1 MDNYTM
7 WFRALRPYRLP
18 SRLGI
23 DAEELERRLQSR
35 TFTACTPAQAHSMGW
50 VPALDDSASA
60 LVHAAGPYWMVRLK
74 REEKLLP
81 ATVVRE
87 QANDRCAQIA
97 KAQGRKVS
105 RRERL
110 AVTDEVTQD
119 LLPRAFTRSSTIR
132 AIIADQAGW
141 IWIDNGSAGRSEEV
155 LNHLREALGNLPAI
169 LPETQKAPA
178 HVMTQWLLHGAIP
191 EDFLLADEADFADQR
206 EEGSSVKV
214 RGVPLDSEEVLAHLA
229 SGHQVEKLALEWGA
243 RVAAV
248 VDKDLSLRRLKFSDA
263 IREANDELIEDPLAR
278 ADADFLILCEIIA
291 GLQADLVKAFGGIA
305 E

>member
-1 MDNYTM
+1 M
-7 WFRALRPYRLP
+7 WFRSLRPYRLP

-23 DAEELERRLQSR
+23 DAAELERRLQSR
-35 TFTACTPAQAHSMGW
+35 PFTACSPAQATSLGW
-50 VPALDDSASA
+50 VPALDETATA

-87 QANDRCAQIA
+87 QANERCSQIA

-105 RRERL
+105 RRERQ

-119 LLPRAFTRSSTIR
+119 LLPRAFSRSTSVR
-132 AIIADQAGW
+132 AIIADRAGW
-141 IWIDNGSAGRSEEV
+141 IWVDSSSAGRSEEV
-155 LNHLREALGNLPAI
+155 LNHLREALGNLPVV

-178 HVMTQWLLHGAIP
+178 HVMTQWLLHQSLP
-191 EDFLLADEADFADQR
+191 ESVELADEADFIDQR

-214 RGVPLDSEEVLAHLA
+214 RGVPLDSEEVLAHLS
-229 SGHQVEKLALEWGA
+229 SGHQVARLALEWGN

-248 VDKDLSLRRLKFSDA
+248 VDKDLSFRRLKFTDA

-278 ADADFLILCEIIA
+278 ADADFLILCEILE
-291 GLQADLVKAFGGIA
+291 GLQTAMVKAFGGLA

>member
-1 MDNYTM
+1 M

-18 SRLGI
+18 NRLGI
-23 DAEELERRLQSR
+23 DAEELERRLQTR
-35 TFTACTPAQAHSMGW
+35 TFSNCTPAQASSLGW

-87 QANDRCAQIA
+87 QANERCAQIA

-110 AVTDEVTQD
+110 AVADEVTQD
-119 LLPRAFTRSSTIR
+119 LLPRAFSRSTSIR
-132 AIIADQAGW
+132 AIIADKAGW
-141 IWIDNGSAGRSEEV
+141 IWIDNASAGRSEEV
-155 LNHLREALGNLPAI
+155 LNHLREALGNLPAV
-169 LPETQKAPA
+169 LPDTQKAPA
-178 HVMTQWLLHGAIP
+178 HVMTQWLLHSAVPDEI
-191 EDFLLADEADFADQR
+191 ELADEADFADQR
-206 EEGSSVKV
+206 DDGSSVKV
-214 RGVPLDSEEVLAHLA
+214 RGVPLDSEEVLAHLS
-229 SGHQVEKLALEWGA
+229 SGHQVSRLAFEWSN

-248 VDKDLSLRRLKFSDA
+248 VDKDLTLRRLKFSEA
-263 IREANDELIEDPLAR
+263 IREANDELVEDPLAR
-278 ADADFLILCEIIA
+278 ADADFLIMCEILN
-291 GLQADLVKAFGGIA
+291 GLQASLLSAFGSIA

>member
-1 MDNYTM
+1 M

-18 SRLGI
+18 NRLGI
-23 DAEELERRLQSR
+23 DAQELERRLQSR

-110 AVTDEVTQD
+110 AVTEEVTQD
-119 LLPRAFTRSSTIR
+119 LLPRAFTRSTTIR
-132 AIIADQAGW
+132 AIIADKAGW
-141 IWIDNGSAGRSEEV
+141 IWIDNSSAGRSEEV

-191 EDFLLADEADFADQR
+191 DDFLLADEADFADQR

-214 RGVPLDSEEVLAHLA
+214 RGVPLDSEEVLAHLS
-229 SGHQVEKLALEWGA
+229 SGHQVVKLALEWGN

-248 VDKDLSLRRLKFSDA
+248 VDKDLSLRRLKFTDA
-263 IREANDELIEDPLAR
+263 IREANDELVEDPLAR
-278 ADADFLILCEIIA
+278 ADADFLILCEILE
-291 GLQADLVKAFGGIA
+291 GLQDGLVKAFGGIA

>member
-1 MDNYTM
+1 M

-18 SRLGI
+18 NRLGI
-23 DAEELERRLQSR
+23 DAEELERRLQTR
-35 TFTACTPAQAHSMGW
+35 TFSACTPAQATSMGW
-50 VPALDDSASA
+50 VPALADTASA
-60 LVHAAGPYWMVRLK
+60 LVHAAGPFWMVRLK

-87 QANDRCAQIA
+87 EANERCAQIV

-110 AVTDEVTQD
+110 AVADEVTQD
-119 LLPRAFTRSSTIR
+119 LLPRAFSRSSTIR
-132 AIIADQAGW
+132 AIIADQLGW
-141 IWIDNGSAGRSEEV
+141 IWIDSSSAGRSEEV
-155 LNHLREALGNLPAI
+155 LNHLREALGSLPAV
-169 LPETQKAPA
+169 LAETQKAPA
-178 HVMTQWLLHGAIP
+178 YVMTQWLLHGGIP
-191 EDFLLADEADFADQR
+191 EAIELAEEADFVDQR
-206 EEGSSVKV
+206 EAGSSVKV
-214 RGVPLDSEEVLAHLA
+214 RGVPLDSEEVLAHIS

-248 VDKDLSLRRLKFSDA
+248 VDKDLSLRRLRFSDA

-278 ADADFLILCEIIA
+278 ADADFMILCEIIK
-291 GLQADLVKAFGGIA
+291 GLQGDLLNAFGGIA

>member
-1 MDNYTM
+1 M

-18 SRLGI
+18 NRLGI
-23 DAEELERRLQSR
+23 DAEELERRLQTR
-35 TFTACTPAQAHSMGW
+35 TFSACTPAQATSMGW
-50 VPALDDSASA
+50 VPALADTASA
-60 LVHAAGPYWMVRLK
+60 LVHAAGPFWMVRLK

-87 QANDRCAQIA
+87 EASERCAQIA

-110 AVTDEVTQD
+110 AVADEVTQD
-119 LLPRAFTRSSTIR
+119 LLPRAFSRSSTIR
-132 AIIADQAGW
+132 AIIADQLGW
-141 IWIDNGSAGRSEEV
+141 IWIDSSSAGRSEEV
-155 LNHLREALGNLPAI
+155 LNHLREALGSLPAV
-169 LPETQKAPA
+169 LAETQKAPA
-178 HVMTQWLLHGAIP
+178 YVMTQWLLHGGIP
-191 EDFLLADEADFADQR
+191 EAIELAEEADFVDQR
-206 EEGSSVKV
+206 EAGSSVKV
-214 RGVPLDSEEVLAHLA
+214 RGVPLDSEEVLAHIS

-248 VDKDLSLRRLKFSDA
+248 VDKDLSLRRLRFSDA

-278 ADADFLILCEIIA
+278 ADADFMILCEIIK
-291 GLQADLVKAFGGIA
+291 GLQGDLLNAFGGIA

>member
-1 MDNYTM
+1 M

-18 SRLGI
+18 NRLGI
-23 DAEELERRLQSR
+23 DAEELERRLRTR
-35 TFTACTPAQAHSMGW
+35 TFSACTPAQATSMGW
-50 VPALDDSASA
+50 VPALADTASA
-60 LVHAAGPYWMVRLK
+60 LVHAAGPFWMVRLK

-87 QANDRCAQIA
+87 EANERCAQIA

-110 AVTDEVTQD
+110 AVADEVTQD
-119 LLPRAFTRSSTIR
+119 LLPRAFSRSSTIR
-132 AIIADQAGW
+132 AIIADQLGW
-141 IWIDNGSAGRSEEV
+141 IWIDSGSAGRSEEV
-155 LNHLREALGNLPAI
+155 LNHLREALGSLPAV
-169 LPETQKAPA
+169 LAETQKAPA
-178 HVMTQWLLHGAIP
+178 YVMTQWLLHGGIP
-191 EDFLLADEADFADQR
+191 EAIELAEEADFADQR
-206 EEGSSVKV
+206 EAGSSVRV
-214 RGVPLDSEEVLAHLA
+214 RGVPLDSEEVLAHIS

-248 VDKDLSLRRLKFSDA
+248 VDKDLSLRRLRFSDA

-278 ADADFLILCEIIA
+278 ADADFLILCEIIK
-291 GLQADLVKAFGGIA
+291 GLQGDLLNAFGGIA

>member
-1 MDNYTM
+1 M

-110 AVTDEVTQD
+110 AVIDEVTQD

-141 IWIDNGSAGRSEEV
+141 IWIDNSSAGRSEEV

-191 EDFLLADEADFADQR
+191 EDFQLADEADFADQR
-206 EEGSSVKV
+206 EAGSSVKV
-214 RGVPLDSEEVLAHLA
+214 RGVPLDSEEV
-229 SGHQVEKLALEWGA
+229 SGAP
-243 RVAAV
+243 R
-248 VDKDLSLRRLKFSDA
+248 LRPSGGETGTGVGRAGCGGRRQRSVPA
-263 IREANDELIEDPLAR
+263 PPEVQRCHPRGQRR
-278 ADADFLILCEIIA
+278 ADRGPA
-291 GLQADLVKAFGGIA
+291 GPC
-305 E
+305 

>member
-1 MDNYTM
+1 M

-18 SRLGI
+18 NRLGI
-23 DAEELERRLQSR
+23 DAEELERRLQTR
-35 TFTACTPAQAHSMGW
+35 TFSNCTPAQASSLGW

-87 QANDRCAQIA
+87 QANERCAQIA

-110 AVTDEVTQD
+110 AVADEVTQD
-119 LLPRAFTRSSTIR
+119 LLPRAFSRSSTIR
-132 AIIADQAGW
+132 AIIADKAGW
-141 IWIDNGSAGRSEEV
+141 IWIDNASAGRSEEV
-155 LNHLREALGNLPAI
+155 LNHLREALGNLPAV
-169 LPETQKAPA
+169 LPDTQKAPA
-178 HVMTQWLLHGAIP
+178 HVMTQWLLHSAVPDEI
-191 EDFLLADEADFADQR
+191 ELADEADFADQR
-206 EEGSSVKV
+206 DDGSSVKV
-214 RGVPLDSEEVLAHLA
+214 RGVPLDSEEVLAHL
-229 SGHQVEKLALEWGA
+229 STGHQVSRLALEWGN

-248 VDKDLSLRRLKFSDA
+248 VDKDLTLRRLKFSEA
-263 IREANDELIEDPLAR
+263 IREANDELVEDPLAR
-278 ADADFLILCEIIA
+278 ADADFLIMCEILN
-291 GLQADLVKAFGGIA
+291 GLQTSLLSAFGGIA

>member
-1 MDNYTM
+1 
-7 WFRALRPYRLP
+7 
-18 SRLGI
+18 
-23 DAEELERRLQSR
+23 
-35 TFTACTPAQAHSMGW
+35 
-50 VPALDDSASA
+50 
-60 LVHAAGPYWMVRLK
+60 MVRLK

-119 LLPRAFTRSSTIR
+119 LLTRAFTRSSTIR

-214 RGVPLDSEEVLAHLA
+214 RGVPLDSEEVLAHLS
-229 SGHQVEKLALEWGA
+229 SGHQVVKLALEWGN

-248 VDKDLSLRRLKFSDA
+248 VDKDLSLRRLKFTDA
-263 IREANDELIEDPLAR
+263 IREANDELVEDPLAR
-278 ADADFLILCEIIA
+278 ADADFLILCEILE
-291 GLQADLVKAFGGIA
+291 GLQDGLVKAFGGIA

>member
-1 MDNYTM
+1 M

-18 SRLGI
+18 NRLGI
-23 DAEELERRLQSR
+23 DAEELERRLQTR
-35 TFTACTPAQAHSMGW
+35 TFSNCTPAQASSLGW

-87 QANDRCAQIA
+87 QANERCAQIA

-110 AVTDEVTQD
+110 AVAGEVTQD
-119 LLPRAFTRSSTIR
+119 LLPRAFSRSTSIR
-132 AIIADQAGW
+132 AIIADKAGW
-141 IWIDNGSAGRSEEV
+141 IWIDNASAGRSEEV
-155 LNHLREALGNLPAI
+155 LNHLREALGNLPAV
-169 LPETQKAPA
+169 LPDTQKAPA
-178 HVMTQWLLHGAIP
+178 HVMTQWLLHSAVPDEI
-191 EDFLLADEADFADQR
+191 ELADEADFADQR
-206 EEGSSVKV
+206 DDGSSVKV
-214 RGVPLDSEEVLAHLA
+214 RGVPLDSEEVLAHL
-229 SGHQVEKLALEWGA
+229 STGHQVSRLALEWGN

-248 VDKDLSLRRLKFSDA
+248 VDKDLTLRRLKFSEA
-263 IREANDELIEDPLAR
+263 IREANDELVEDPLAR
-278 ADADFLILCEIIA
+278 ADADFLIMCEILN
-291 GLQADLVKAFGGIA
+291 GLQTSLLSAFGGIA

>member
-1 MDNYTM
+1 M

-23 DAEELERRLQSR
+23 NAEELERRLQTRIFS
-35 TFTACTPAQAHSMGW
+35 ACTPAQASSMGW

-87 QANDRCAQIA
+87 QANERCAQIA

-105 RRERL
+105 RRERM
-110 AVTDEVTQD
+110 AVADEVTQD
-119 LLPRAFTRSSTIR
+119 LLPRAFSRSTTIR
-132 AIIADQAGW
+132 AVIADAAGW
-141 IWIDNGSAGRSEEV
+141 IWIDNASAGRSEEV
-155 LNHLREALGNLPAI
+155 LNHLREALGNLPAV
-169 LPETQKAPA
+169 LPDTQKAPA
-178 HVMTQWLLHGAIP
+178 HVMTQWLLHGAVPDEI
-191 EDFLLADEADFADQR
+191 ELADEADFVDQR
-206 EEGSSVKV
+206 EDGSSVKV
-214 RGVPLDSEEVLAHLA
+214 RGVPLDSEEVLAHL
-229 SGHQVEKLALEWGA
+229 STGHQVSRLALEWSN

-248 VDKDLSLRRLKFSDA
+248 VDKDLTLRRLKFSDA
-263 IREANDELIEDPLAR
+263 IREANDELVEDPLAR
-278 ADADFLILCEIIA
+278 ADADFLIMCEILS
-291 GLQADLVKAFGGIA
+291 GLQSSLLSAFGGVA

>member
-1 MDNYTM
+1 M

-23 DAEELERRLQSR
+23 NAEELERRLQTRIFS
-35 TFTACTPAQAHSMGW
+35 ACTPAQASSMGW

-87 QANDRCAQIA
+87 QANERCAQIA

-105 RRERL
+105 RRERM
-110 AVTDEVTQD
+110 AVADEVTQD
-119 LLPRAFTRSSTIR
+119 LLPRAFSRSTTIR
-132 AIIADQAGW
+132 AVIADAAGW
-141 IWIDNGSAGRSEEV
+141 IWIDNASAGRSEEV
-155 LNHLREALGNLPAI
+155 LNHLREALGNLPAV
-169 LPETQKAPA
+169 LPDTQKAPA
-178 HVMTQWLLHGAIP
+178 HVMTQWLLHGAVPDEI
-191 EDFLLADEADFADQR
+191 ELADEADFVDQR
-206 EEGSSVKV
+206 EDGSSVKV
-214 RGVPLDSEEVLAHLA
+214 RGVPLDSEEVLAHL
-229 SGHQVEKLALEWGA
+229 STGHQVSRLALEWGN

-248 VDKDLSLRRLKFSDA
+248 VDKDLTLRRLKFSDA
-263 IREANDELIEDPLAR
+263 IREANDELVEDPLAR
-278 ADADFLILCEIIA
+278 ADADFLIMCEILS
-291 GLQADLVKAFGGIA
+291 GLQSSLLSAFGGVA

>member
-1 MDNYTM
+1 M

-23 DAEELERRLQSR
+23 NAEELERRLQTRIFS
-35 TFTACTPAQAHSMGW
+35 ACTPAQASSLGW

-87 QANDRCAQIA
+87 QANERCAQIA

-105 RRERL
+105 RRERM
-110 AVTDEVTQD
+110 AVADEVTQD
-119 LLPRAFTRSSTIR
+119 LLPRAFSRSTTIR
-132 AIIADQAGW
+132 AVIADAAGW
-141 IWIDNGSAGRSEEV
+141 IWIDNASAGRSEEV
-155 LNHLREALGNLPAI
+155 LNHLREALGNLPAV
-169 LPETQKAPA
+169 LPDTQKAPA
-178 HVMTQWLLHGAIP
+178 HVMTQWLLHGAVPDEI
-191 EDFLLADEADFADQR
+191 ELANEADFVDQR
-206 EEGSSVKV
+206 EDGSSVKV
-214 RGVPLDSEEVLAHLA
+214 RGVPLDSEEVLAHL
-229 SGHQVEKLALEWGA
+229 STGHQVSRLALEWGN

-248 VDKDLSLRRLKFSDA
+248 VDKDLTLRRLKFSDA
-263 IREANDELIEDPLAR
+263 IREANDELVEDPLAR
-278 ADADFLILCEIIA
+278 ADADFLIMCEIFS
-291 GLQADLVKAFGGIA
+291 GLQSSLLSAFGGVA

>member
-1 MDNYTM
+1 M

-18 SRLGI
+18 NRLGI
-23 DAEELERRLQSR
+23 DAEELERRLQTR
-35 TFTACTPAQAHSMGW
+35 TFSACTPAQATSMGW
-50 VPALDDSASA
+50 VPALADTASA
-60 LVHAAGPYWMVRLK
+60 LVHAAGPFWMVRLK

-87 QANDRCAQIA
+87 EASERCAQIA

-110 AVTDEVTQD
+110 AVADEVTQD
-119 LLPRAFTRSSTIR
+119 LLPRAFSRSSTIR
-132 AIIADQAGW
+132 AIIADQLGW
-141 IWIDNGSAGRSEEV
+141 IWIDSSSAGRSEEV
-155 LNHLREALGNLPAI
+155 LNHLREALGSLPAV
-169 LPETQKAPA
+169 LAETQKAPA
-178 HVMTQWLLHGAIP
+178 YVMTQWLLRGGIP
-191 EDFLLADEADFADQR
+191 EAIELAEEADFADQR
-206 EEGSSVKV
+206 EAGSSVKV
-214 RGVPLDSEEVLAHLA
+214 RGVPLDSEEVLAHIS

-248 VDKDLSLRRLKFSDA
+248 VDKDLSLRRLRFSDA

-278 ADADFLILCEIIA
+278 ADADFMILCEIIK
-291 GLQADLVKAFGGIA
+291 GLQGDLLNAFGGIA

>member
-1 MDNYTM
+1 M

-18 SRLGI
+18 NRLGI
-23 DAEELERRLQSR
+23 DAEELERRLQTR
-35 TFTACTPAQAHSMGW
+35 TFSACTPAQATSMGW
-50 VPALDDSASA
+50 VPALADTASA
-60 LVHAAGPYWMVRLK
+60 LVHAAGPFWMVRLK

-87 QANDRCAQIA
+87 EANARCAQIA

-110 AVTDEVTQD
+110 AVADEVTQD
-119 LLPRAFTRSSTIR
+119 LLPRAFSRSSTIR
-132 AIIADQAGW
+132 AIIADQLGW
-141 IWIDNGSAGRSEEV
+141 IWIDSSSAGRSEEV
-155 LNHLREALGNLPAI
+155 LNHLREALGSLPAV
-169 LPETQKAPA
+169 LAETQKAPA
-178 HVMTQWLLHGAIP
+178 YVMTQWLLHGGLPEAI
-191 EDFLLADEADFADQR
+191 ELAEEADFVDQR
-206 EEGSSVKV
+206 EAGSSVKV
-214 RGVPLDSEEVLAHLA
+214 RGVPLDSEEVLAHIS

-248 VDKDLSLRRLKFSDA
+248 VDKDLSLRRLRFSDA

-278 ADADFLILCEIIA
+278 ADADFMILCEIIK
-291 GLQADLVKAFGGIA
+291 GLQGDLLNAFGGIA